1 MSNDI
6 NRYVLF
12 RMINLMRNSIR
23 TLKAETSFLTV
34 SIVLAFITSYSTWYF
49 FALIGGVFES
59 SYKFV
64 NGVVKVFAKSIK
76 ESYLIDDLDSFT
88 LRKFKEPKVSRILQS
103 TVPSNFRKVIE
114 ATEFHKED
122 VAYMR
127 IGILEDDVK
136 VVDGKR
142 KIVDLYL
149 VYTISIGDLAI
160 IRCFDG
166 HYLQI
171 KEKKPN
177 LSLLKKIF
185 REDFSELKKV
195 RRDFKRI

>member
-1 MSNDI
+1 
-6 NRYVLF
+6 
-12 RMINLMRNSIR
+12 
-23 TLKAETSFLTV
+23 
-34 SIVLAFITSYSTWYF
+34 
-49 FALIGGVFES
+49 
-59 SYKFV
+59 
-64 NGVVKVFAKSIK
+64 
-76 ESYLIDDLDSFT
+76 
-88 LRKFKEPKVSRILQS
+88 
-103 TVPSNFRKVIE
+103 
-114 ATEFHKED
+114 
-122 VAYMR
+122 MR